1 MRAATVEA
9 LTLFPLASSA
19 NCFFHAS
26 KPAAVLPHCAAPAS
40 LAIQTSATKA
50 ATVTALN
57 CPPVVIQNLRPFAP
71 DETLARHLCRDE
83 ASSPTLAVFKI
94 RPRDAE
100 NLHLRLRAGG
110 SNTKFIAHGTTGVG
124 AVSGPRGRQGS
135 PVRRQ
140 HPAMEWPA
148 SRTRWPRSQTDRSSG
163 GPLA

>member
-40 LAIQTSATKA
+40 LAIHTSAAKA

-57 CPPVVIQNLRPFAP
+57 CSPLVIQNLRPFAP
-71 DETLARHLCRDE
+71 DETLARDLCRDE
-83 ASSPTLAVFKI
+83 ASSGRRGLQDAC
-94 RPRDAE
+94 RDAD
-100 NLHLRLRAGG
+100 NLHLRLLAGG

-124 AVSGPRGRQGS
+124 AVSGPPGKARLTS
-135 PVRRQ
+135 PS
-140 HPAMEWPA
+140 AA
-148 SRTRWPRSQTDRSSG
+148 SSDGVASQSNT
-163 GPLA
+163 LAK